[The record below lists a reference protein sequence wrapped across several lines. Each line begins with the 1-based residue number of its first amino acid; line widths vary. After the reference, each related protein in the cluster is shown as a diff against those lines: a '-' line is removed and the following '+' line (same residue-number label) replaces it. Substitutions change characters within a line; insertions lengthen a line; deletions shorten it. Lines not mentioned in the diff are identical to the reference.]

1 MRRVGGWGMTLEC
14 GQHDDPLA
22 PEVAYQAIVRTL
34 AHLGLIATPNP
45 PVAPQIE
52 ALRLSHVID
61 KDDAED
67 RFSRAWASFDPLHA
81 GDLIATRHDGTALR
95 AEFDGRIVFP
105 NPGAEPG
112 QEWFYVARPSQRV
125 AA

>member
-1 MRRVGGWGMTLEC
+1 
-14 GQHDDPLA
+14 
-22 PEVAYQAIVRTL
+22 L

-52 ALRLSHVID
+52 ALRLSHVVD